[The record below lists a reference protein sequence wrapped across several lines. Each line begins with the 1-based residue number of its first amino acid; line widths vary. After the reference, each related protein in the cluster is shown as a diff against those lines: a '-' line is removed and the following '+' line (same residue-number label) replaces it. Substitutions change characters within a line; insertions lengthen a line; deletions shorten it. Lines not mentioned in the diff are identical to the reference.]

1 LPSKPCTP
9 IYTAQRAQ
17 CNTSTTLYASYLP
30 TWYHE
35 LGFRPRLPLPL
46 PSCLSSSSGRGTH
59 LQWSP
64 GSRRAGSTVPVAPL
78 PRASGPAPSLSSC
91 AATTAA
97 SGAVAQQRRK
107 HVAALCCRA
116 TGGHEVEPRR
126 RAVFIRPPLTTRST
140 TGRVSAGIPRH
151 TRPPRPRAAPPSSAA
166 GCSAVGVSALPSPA
180 LCSAPSPNRGAA
192 QIAPAGSFS
201 LRPSDWV
208 SAGSSLRPFFSVHVA
223 HNGRDKG
230 GEGNI
235 MCTRDCTRGPLLLF
249 FFS

>member
-1 LPSKPCTP
+1 
-9 IYTAQRAQ
+9 
-17 CNTSTTLYASYLP
+17 
-30 TWYHE
+30 
-35 LGFRPRLPLPL
+35 
-46 PSCLSSSSGRGTH
+46 
-59 LQWSP
+59 
-64 GSRRAGSTVPVAPL
+64 
-78 PRASGPAPSLSSC
+78 
-91 AATTAA
+91 
-97 SGAVAQQRRK
+97 
-107 HVAALCCRA
+107 VAALCCRA

-208 SAGSSLRPFFSVHVA
+208 SAGSSLRPFFFPCTWLTTEEIRV
-223 HNGRDKG
+223 GR
-230 GEGNI
+230 ETLCAPEI
-235 MCTRDCTRGPLLLF
+235 VPAVLCCCSF
-249 FFS
+249 FPDQRSGLRRPAVLCRFIVDTL